1 MAGWIGIA
9 MGMGLGIGMGIG
21 MGIGD
26 RTRDDGSMGDGPRLD
41 WNAEGEGCEDCGL

>member
-41 WNAEGEGCEDCGL
+41 WNAEGEGSEDCGL